1 MSLVWG
7 IHESLHPAQTALQR
21 PTQQRLAEECLSEDW
36 IELTPMGTKQ
46 LVDGSSWR
54 TASDSYT
61 SHSSG
66 VSWGGHPKMG
76 AKSRKV
82 LTTNRLLKG
91 PHWATLSR
99 EDYLLGSAEFCI
111 LKLGLS
117 RASCYRKN
125 SKQGWWVGISVTA
138 FDLGHVQVGMSCKV
152 TQQRRKEWCKICSSS
167 LSSRCSGTHQ
177 APRSQAHLI
186 FSGKNHRDSEGSSP
200 SEVVLSKHFIC

>member
-1 MSLVWG
+1 MWLSVHLVWG

-99 EDYLLGSAEFCI
+99 EDYLLGLAEFCI

-117 RASCYRKN
+117 RASCYRK
-125 SKQGWWVGISVTA
+125 KQQAEMMSWHFSDGLWFRARSGRYVLQGDPAAQEGMMQNLFIIT
-138 FDLGHVQVGMSCKV
+138 VQ
-152 TQQRRKEWCKICSSS
+152 
-167 LSSRCSGTHQ
+167 
-177 APRSQAHLI
+177 
-186 FSGKNHRDSEGSSP
+186 
-200 SEVVLSKHFIC
+200 